1 MENNEIMQDS
11 RYFHRLI
18 ELSRDL
24 ASTLDLEDLLNK
36 IVHAAADLSG
46 AEAASI
52 LLFEETQSQLYFQAA
67 TNLDK
72 PLMRGLIVP
81 VDSSIA
87 GWVIRNR
94 NPLIID
100 DVTKD
105 ERHFGKIGKTT
116 NVATQSILATP
127 MITKN
132 KVVGVLEAIN
142 KQEGSFS
149 DVDKDILMTLSAQAA
164 VAIENARLFQ
174 QSDLISEFVHELRT
188 PLASLNTAAH
198 LLLRKEIPQ
207 EHHDRM
213 VSIIKSE
220 TRRLSDLATTFL
232 DLSRMESGRQQF
244 YITRF
249 EIFGLLHECVSVVQ
263 ADAEEKDRELIL
275 DIDTNLPMMEG
286 DRSKIKQM
294 LLNLLSNAI
303 KYNDP
308 LGKIW
313 LAASMEGESVRI
325 SITDNGPG
333 IPEEHLPFIFQKFYR
348 VPGSDSYAQGTGL
361 GLSIVK
367 KIIDTHKGEIE
378 IESKVGEGTTFTVFL
393 PHI

>member
-1 MENNEIMQDS
+1 MEINNTLPDTKDLE
-11 RYFHRLI
+11 RLI

-52 LLFEETQSQLYFQAA
+52 LLFEEARDQLFFQAA

-87 GWVIRNR
+87 GWVIRNQK
-94 NPLIID
+94 PIIID
-100 DVTKD
+100 DVSKD
-105 ERHFGKIGKTT
+105 ERHFEKIGKTT
-116 NVATQSILATP
+116 KVATTSILATP
-127 MITKN
+127 MVTKN

-142 KQEGSFS
+142 KQAGQFS
-149 DVDKDILMTLSAQAA
+149 ESDQDVLMTLSAQAA

-198 LLLRKEIPQ
+198 LLLREEIT
-207 EHHDRM
+207 EDHRTRM
-213 VSIIKSE
+213 VHIIKSE
-220 TRRLSDLATTFL
+220 TRRLSELATTFL

-244 YITRF
+244 QITRF
-249 EIFGLLHECVSVVQ
+249 DLVSLINECAQFVQ
-263 ADAEEKDRELIL
+263 ADAEEQGRELIL
-275 DIDTNLPMMEG
+275 DVDPNLPMMEG
-286 DRSKIKQM
+286 DRTKIKQM
-294 LLNLLSNAI
+294 LLNLLSNSI
-303 KYNDP
+303 KYNKP
-308 LGKIW
+308 GGKIW
-313 LAASMEGESVRI
+313 LTAVVVPDFVKISVKD
-325 SITDNGPG
+325 TGPG
-333 IPEEHLPFIFQKFYR
+333 IPEEHLPFVFQKFYR
-348 VPGSDSYAQGTGL
+348 VPGADKFAQGTGL

-367 KIIDTHKGEIE
+367 KIIETHKGTFELD
-378 IESKVGEGTTFTVFL
+378 SQVDQGTTFTVCL
-393 PHI
+393 PHT